1 MELQMAETTA
11 FLGFFFFFC
20 GLFFCC
26 VCFNLDSN
34 TAKLLLNAGK

>member
-1 MELQMAETTA
+1 MELQMAEATA
-11 FLGFFFFFC
+11 FWVFFFC

-26 VCFNLDSN
+26 VCFDLDSN